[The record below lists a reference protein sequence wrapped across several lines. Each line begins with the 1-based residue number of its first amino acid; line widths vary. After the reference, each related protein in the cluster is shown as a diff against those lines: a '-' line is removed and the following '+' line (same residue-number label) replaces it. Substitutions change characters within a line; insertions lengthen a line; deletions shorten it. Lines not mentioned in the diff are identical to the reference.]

1 MSADGQTRELEGGS
15 NVHAEAVSTPKTKNR
30 YNKMEWAGAFGD
42 IGTLIPFVVAY
53 ITRIGLQ
60 VVVSYFGSVF
70 SGIAGSQCDFAEQEG
85 IMDVHDLNPRQI
97 VCLPS
102 G

>member
-53 ITRIGLQ
+53 ITSTLAIFMFLE
-60 VVVSYFGSVF
+60 FKL
-70 SGIAGSQCDFAEQEG
+70 
-85 IMDVHDLNPRQI
+85 LNA
-97 VCLPS
+97 
-102 G
+102 

>member
-53 ITRIGLQ
+53 ITIVKMPPPRASLHVRHCTGDIGTL
-60 VVVSYFGSVF
+60 
-70 SGIAGSQCDFAEQEG
+70 
-85 IMDVHDLNPRQI
+85 L
-97 VCLPS
+97 
-102 G
+102 